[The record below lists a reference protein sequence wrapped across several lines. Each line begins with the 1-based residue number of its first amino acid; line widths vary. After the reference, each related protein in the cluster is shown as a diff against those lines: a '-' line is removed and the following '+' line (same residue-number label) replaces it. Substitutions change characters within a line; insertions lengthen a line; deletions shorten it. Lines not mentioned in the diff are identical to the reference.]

1 MHWDYHGTDGTGSDQ
16 ALVLLPGK
24 AGSGGVAE
32 RGGDFTLYTFSK
44 AISPLEW
51 GAAASNVGQN
61 DERQKIKQTPQK
73 QEKLNKTPNN
83 ETKNN

>member
-16 ALVLLPGK
+16 ALVLLPGR

-44 AISPLEW
+44 AISPL
-51 GAAASNVGQN
+51 A
-61 DERQKIKQTPQK
+61 
-73 QEKLNKTPNN
+73 
-83 ETKNN
+83 